1 MTTIYRNRLHD
12 EGDHAGKVERYE
24 LSPHPESGLFELG
37 DPKVGKEAHHKK
49 NAIFTATEATALHL
63 VRRYGFSI
71 RMRGDR
77 TKQRNLISAD
87 EVEGL

>member
-49 NAIFTATEATALHL
+49 NAIFTATEA
-63 VRRYGFSI
+63 
-71 RMRGDR
+71 
-77 TKQRNLISAD
+77 KQRSISSDVTAFQFVCVAILQSS
-87 EVEGL
+87 EI